1 MKRISNFT
9 IVIIFLIVYNNLN
22 AQKIGWEVRTNNK
35 EYLKASIGD
44 FALRHRTDES
54 ENRVTFS
61 KSIWKDKKVSLKLP
75 IHYKIEKELPSLQPR
90 IT

>member
-35 EYLKASIGD
+35 EYLKASI
-44 FALRHRTDES
+44 
-54 ENRVTFS
+54 
-61 KSIWKDKKVSLKLP
+61 KD
-75 IHYKIEKELPSLQPR
+75 
-90 IT
+90 